1 MKLLSL
7 EIKRILKS
15 PIFYISI
22 AIIVGFILSQFK
34 IDNIHDEDP
43 TIARKKHEEMVNEA
57 KKNGRKEIMDGEE
70 ILIDENGYIINNE
83 ASYGTK
89 KIKDINVIQ
98 EGAINALIMD
108 YGRNNYVTYPFGF
121 LKEVELTESEQ
132 NNMAE
137 YISKLTGVSKE
148 ELENSAKENI
158 FPENIDYHA
167 TNRKEFI
174 NIMNSVDTLIGGGTS
189 FTENKIED
197 TYGSAPKTYE
207 DAVADFEL
215 IKTKDKIT
223 GAYAR
228 EFCDYLGIIITFV
241 PILLA
246 VFIWYQDKT
255 SKALDIIDSKSV
267 SSKKIV
273 LTRILAMFL
282 LFTLSIII
290 LATIYNIIIIST
302 YGVGNVDIF
311 AFYKYIALWILPNL
325 LFVITFGTLITILT
339 GYPVGVIGMLI
350 LWIIFV
356 FGNVNNLSGGYGWPL
371 IMRAN
376 GLGNTALYFENL
388 GSVYLNRIIYAV
400 ISLIFI
406 LLSVKIFDLKRNGGM
421 VKIERGRNN
430 RKKRD

>member
-400 ISLIFI
+400 ISLIFT
-406 LLSVKIFDLKRNGGM
+406 LLSIKVFDLKRNGGM

>member
-1 MKLLSL
+1 
-7 EIKRILKS
+7 
-15 PIFYISI
+15 
-22 AIIVGFILSQFK
+22 
-34 IDNIHDEDP
+34 
-43 TIARKKHEEMVNEA
+43 
-57 KKNGRKEIMDGEE
+57 
-70 ILIDENGYIINNE
+70 
-83 ASYGTK
+83 
-89 KIKDINVIQ
+89 
-98 EGAINALIMD
+98 
-108 YGRNNYVTYPFGF
+108 
-121 LKEVELTESEQ
+121 
-132 NNMAE
+132 
-137 YISKLTGVSKE
+137 
-148 ELENSAKENI
+148 
-158 FPENIDYHA
+158 
-167 TNRKEFI
+167 
-174 NIMNSVDTLIGGGTS
+174 
-189 FTENKIED
+189 
-197 TYGSAPKTYE
+197 
-207 DAVADFEL
+207 
-215 IKTKDKIT
+215 
-223 GAYAR
+223 
-228 EFCDYLGIIITFV
+228 
-241 PILLA
+241 
-246 VFIWYQDKT
+246 
-255 SKALDIIDSKSV
+255 
-267 SSKKIV
+267 
-273 LTRILAMFL
+273 MFL

>member
-228 EFCDYLGIIITFV
+228 EFCDYLGIII
-241 PILLA
+241 
-246 VFIWYQDKT
+246 KT
-255 SKALDIIDSKSV
+255 
-267 SSKKIV
+267 
-273 LTRILAMFL
+273 
-282 LFTLSIII
+282 
-290 LATIYNIIIIST
+290 
-302 YGVGNVDIF
+302 
-311 AFYKYIALWILPNL
+311 
-325 LFVITFGTLITILT
+325 
-339 GYPVGVIGMLI
+339 
-350 LWIIFV
+350 
-356 FGNVNNLSGGYGWPL
+356 
-371 IMRAN
+371 
-376 GLGNTALYFENL
+376 
-388 GSVYLNRIIYAV
+388 
-400 ISLIFI
+400 
-406 LLSVKIFDLKRNGGM
+406 
-421 VKIERGRNN
+421 
-430 RKKRD
+430 